1 MNDLQ
6 RLAPD
11 TLRIERVLAAPIDT
25 VWRWLVDP
33 ELRQLWFAGGTAIE
47 GPGELELEFD
57 HDRLGTRPS
66 PYPPEYGEHR
76 GARCK
81 ERVLRCE
88 PPRVLAFTWG
98 GGTEGVA
105 TFELEPQGNRTRLVL
120 THRGISGPAP
130 YRNFAGGWAAH
141 LEVLQARVAG
151 GSVEDFWALFRRAEA
166 EVDARPG

>member
-11 TLRIERVLAAPIDT
+11 TLRIERVLDAPPDT

-33 ELRQLWFAGGTAIE
+33 ALRALWFAGGTAIE
-47 GPGELELEFD
+47 GEGSFELEFD

-66 PYPPEYGEHR
+66 PYPAEFAEHR
-76 GARCK
+76 GARCT
-81 ERVLRCE
+81 EQVLRCE
-88 PPRVLAFTWG
+88 PPRVLAISWG
-98 GGTEGVA
+98 GGTEGIA
-105 TFELEPQGNRTRLVL
+105 TFELTAEGARTRLVL

-141 LEVLQARVAG
+141 LEVLQTRIAG
-151 GSVEDFWALFRRAEA
+151 FSDEDFWALFRRAEA
-166 EVDARPG
+166 EVAVRLA